1 MSQPDNPLRRRVLR
15 TLAAASLSTMSMP
28 SSADQAPTLVARQIP
43 VSGERLPVVG
53 LGTYQSFDAGDAA
66 LERDP
71 LREVLQL
78 FVQQG
83 GKLVDS
89 SPMYGRS
96 ESVIGDLAA
105 RLGITERLFM
115 ATKVWTSGRQA
126 GIRQMEESM
135 RRMGV
140 TRMDLMQ
147 IHNLLDWKTH
157 LGTLQ
162 QWKAQGRIRYIGI
175 THYHAG
181 AYAELQRLMKTG
193 NFDFVQFNYSIVE
206 RDAEAEL
213 LPLAQTL
220 GIAVI
225 VNRPFAQ
232 ASLFARVRGKSV
244 PAWAEAFDC
253 RSWAQFFLKYI
264 IGHPAVTCVIPA
276 TAKPDHLLDNMRA
289 GMGRLPDDAT
299 RRKMA
304 TFMDNL

>member
-1 MSQPDNPLRRRVLR
+1 
-15 TLAAASLSTMSMP
+15 MSMP

-43 VSGERLPVVG
+43 ASGERLPVVG

-96 ESVIGDLAA
+96 ESVIGDLSA

-244 PAWAEAFDC
+244 PSWAEAFDC